1 MTIIAHVYNS
11 KEDYNDGTF
20 CNVYTFDTND
30 LNDYDDFLDLLLM
43 CLKKKKYIVVFS
55 EDIKGAGKNG

>member
-43 CLKKKKYIVVFS
+43 CMKKKKYIVVFS
-55 EDIKGAGKNG
+55 EDLKGAGKNG